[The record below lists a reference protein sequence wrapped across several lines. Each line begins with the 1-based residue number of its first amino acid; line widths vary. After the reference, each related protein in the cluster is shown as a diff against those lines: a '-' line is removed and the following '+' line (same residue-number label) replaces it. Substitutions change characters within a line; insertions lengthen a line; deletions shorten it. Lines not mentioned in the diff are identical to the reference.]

1 MAQNLVI
8 NILAKD
14 KTKQAFGVLKTR
26 LGVLKQSIF
35 SVQSALV
42 GIGAGLVVRN
52 LVNTGKELE
61 NLRTR
66 LKFLLKDT
74 NEGAKAFDNMVKF
87 ASKVPFS
94 LEEIQSGS
102 GILATVTDNAD
113 DLQKMLQIT
122 GNVAAVT
129 GLDFRT
135 ASEQIQRSFSAGIG
149 AADLFREK
157 GVRNML
163 GFKAGATVSIEE
175 TVQAFEKVFGKG
187 GRFGNA
193 TDELAQTFAGTL
205 SMIGDKIF
213 NFKKVLLEAGFF
225 EELKKQFGDLDKFLS
240 DNAERLDEIAT
251 TVGKNLAQAVTGAVS
266 VGQDLIPT
274 LQKIGSILKS
284 IKDGFMSLPEFV
296 REVGLVGA
304 FLFGKKGAVAL
315 AGVSFIIDKIN
326 DFIKDTKTQAGIID
340 VNNLDDVEKRLAI
353 INDRLKN
360 RNQIITETITL
371 NNGVTHEVQTQHAL
385 SDETIK
391 LLEKEKKQLQ
401 TILFLKNKES
411 TNQFEL
417 HRGLKSISVTQ
428 EEVKEKVKKTLDLRK
443 HMQEIIKNAE
453 NKEMEKQLFIQTE
466 INKKKREFNRIVTEA
481 ENKIKN
487 QKTTTEQVTE
497 QIKQQ
502 NEQFSISREI
512 TNVVNKSVQGVSRG
526 FAEALVLG
534 KNLNMTM
541 KELAQSILVDI
552 VAKTI
557 ERIALKQIE
566 KFLDAISVD
575 KEATKENLIRKQN
588 TELKRQIAL
597 QMFLNAI
604 GGGSGGGGIPFM
616 AKGGAVS
623 KGQPIV
629 VGENGAEMFIPNSS
643 GQITQSA
650 RGTGG
655 GAVNVNFTINTID
668 SRGFDE
674 ALITNRATITGI
686 INSALAEKGRS
697 ELV

>member
-240 DNAERLDEIAT
+240 DNAKRLDEIAT